1 MDVVERTK
9 PAGAPA
15 GWAVV
20 GALWMVAI
28 LGIASIGV
36 FIALVAIIAT
46 GVASHFYGRD
56 GLLALPVAAAVS
68 QVFGG
73 VSLFG
78 VGLRRSQ
85 TNSQAHKLTY
95 YADHG
100 NAQLCGKDADPPN
113 AKQVREIG

>member
-56 GLLALPVAAAVS
+56 GLLALPVAAAVTAAALLVPHLAGNETTS
-68 QVFGG
+68 YRS
-73 VSLFG
+73 VS
-78 VGLRRSQ
+78 
-85 TNSQAHKLTY
+85 
-95 YADHG
+95 
-100 NAQLCGKDADPPN
+100 DPPPTS
-113 AKQVREIG
+113 QQ